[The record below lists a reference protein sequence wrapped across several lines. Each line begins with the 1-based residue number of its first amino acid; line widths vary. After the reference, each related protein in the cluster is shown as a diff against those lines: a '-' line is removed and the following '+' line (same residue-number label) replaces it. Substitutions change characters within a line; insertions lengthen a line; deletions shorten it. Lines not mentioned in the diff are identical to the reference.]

1 MGIPPKSIYHP
12 PQTRSTTNGGNLKQN
27 IYCPTYESLHCSN
40 SKLKGKIAVSI
51 PEIRATI
58 FVNPGD
64 DIEKAKAIYRETLI
78 LKPLRKGG
86 KVR

>member
-1 MGIPPKSIYHP
+1 MGIPDRYTP

-27 IYCPTYESLHCSN
+27 IYHPTEASLHCHN
-40 SKLKGKIAVSI
+40 SKLKGKIAISI

-58 FVNPGD
+58 FVDPD
-64 DIEKAKAIYRETLI
+64 TDIEKAKAIYRKTLI